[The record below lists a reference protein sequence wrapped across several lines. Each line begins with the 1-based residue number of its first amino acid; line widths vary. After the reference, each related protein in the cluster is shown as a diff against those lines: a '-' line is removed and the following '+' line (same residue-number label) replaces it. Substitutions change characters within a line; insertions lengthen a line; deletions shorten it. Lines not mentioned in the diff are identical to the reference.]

1 MNSDFDREIDR
12 LLRGR
17 GRAARGGDASPG
29 GPTRGN
35 GRDAADGDGA
45 HLDADELS
53 AYAEDALPAP
63 TRLRFS
69 AHLADCDRCRK
80 IATGIVLSSGVAAEL
95 ERREAEAARP
105 VAAPSPPWR
114 ARLAALLS
122 PRVLRFAAPALAICL
137 VGAVAFVALRQSPQS
152 LTDIARQT
160 ASRPQE
166 NAPAAAPTGALP
178 EAGQGTTGSANSN
191 LEPGLLRP
199 GTDDANAQ
207 PKSFP
212 DQQHTAATAGTDAAP
227 PAPAPAPVVADTTTV
242 APLAGGAGAPAAPKA
257 ADEIVAQPSPR
268 DDAGGRKATEH
279 DPRAAAQAEAKEKT
293 AGPEAVSRVYSGAAN
308 TTNVQ
313 QQAPKAAPSRR
324 GGGGADDDAGYT
336 QQRRND
342 TARDEVSRAGERN
355 AVQREAE
362 REEYKAAPD
371 TGARRRQ
378 ARPSPPTASQGTAA
392 DAEPRAETRSA
403 GGRQFRRQGSAW
415 VDTAYRSQPVTTLS
429 RGSERYRALVA
440 DEPDIDRIAR
450 QLGGEVLLVWKGRA
464 YRIR

>member
-17 GRAARGGDASPG
+17 AARGGDALPG

-53 AYAEDALPAP
+53 AYAENALPPP
-63 TRLRFS
+63 TRLRFA

-105 VAAPSPPWR
+105 AAAPSPSWR

-160 ASRPQE
+160 ATQPRES
-166 NAPAAAPTGALP
+166 APAAPTGTLP
-178 EAGQGTTGSANSN
+178 EAGQSTTGTTNSN
-191 LEPGLLRP
+191 LEPGLVRP
-199 GTDDANAQ
+199 GTDDANTQ
-207 PKSFP
+207 QKSFP
-212 DQQHTAATAGTDAAP
+212 DQQRTAATAGTDAAP
-227 PAPAPAPVVADTTTV
+227 PAPAPAPVVADTATV

-268 DDAGGRKATEH
+268 DDAGGRKAAEP
-279 DPRAAAQAEAKEKT
+279 DPRSAAQAESKEKD
-293 AGPEAVSRVYSGAAN
+293 AGPEAVARVYSGAAN

-324 GGGGADDDAGYT
+324 GGGGADDDAGYA

-342 TARDEVSRAGERN
+342 SARDEVSRAGERN
-355 AVQREAE
+355 TVQREVQ
-362 REEYKAAPD
+362 REELKASPEPA
-371 TGARRRQ
+371 ARRRQ

-392 DAEPRAETRSA
+392 DTEPREETRSA